1 MKNEVKRTEFIPTS
15 STTVDLILGDDE
27 VGESL
32 KKMTTEEIS
41 CLVERLLS
49 DLRVKSENKDG
60 G

>member
-41 CLVERLLS
+41 CLVQRLLS

-60 G
+60 S

>member
-1 MKNEVKRTEFIPTS
+1 MKTEVKRTEFIPTS

-27 VGESL
+27 MGEAL